1 MADDADI
8 ADPVSPCPEA
18 GDARTTF
25 GVDAAIALLENGDVT
40 DGPVSANDPDASDDE
55 FDVISANVRRSGV
68 GATAERAGEPATDEP
83 TSKVVE
89 STEPVDEATEEPAED
104 AEAEASGIVRRR
116 VNWSR
121 VLAFGVL
128 PGLALLLGMAGGFLK
143 WQDSSVRDAE
153 VARAESVQAA
163 KDGTIALLSYNPD
176 TVERQLG
183 AARDLLTGDFRDSY
197 TSLTHDVVIPGAKQ
211 KQISAVAT
219 VPAAASVSA
228 APNRA
233 VVLVFINQSAI
244 VGTSAP
250 TETASSV
257 RVTLDK
263 VGGRWLI
270 SGFDPV

>member
-1 MADDADI
+1 MTM
-8 ADPVSPCPEA
+8 SQS
-18 GDARTTF
+18 
-25 GVDAAIALLENGDVT
+25 VDAHDETASLDENVKDDTAV
-40 DGPVSANDPDASDDE
+40 PVVAS
-55 FDVISANVRRSGV
+55 
-68 GATAERAGEPATDEP
+68 AERAGEPATDELTP
-83 TSKVVE
+83 KVVE
-89 STEPVDEATEEPAED
+89 STEPVENAET
-104 AEAEASGIVRRR
+104 EASGTVRRR

-153 VARAESVQAA
+153 IARVESVQAA
-163 KDGTIALLSYNPD
+163 KDGTTALLSYQPG
-176 TVERQLG
+176 TVDQQLG

-197 TSLTHDVVIPGAKQ
+197 ISLTHDVVIPGAKQ

-228 APNRA
+228 GPNRA
-233 VVLVFINQSAI
+233 VVLVFVNQSAT

-250 TETASSV
+250 TATASSV

>member
-1 MADDADI
+1 M
-8 ADPVSPCPEA
+8 
-18 GDARTTF
+18 TT
-25 GVDAAIALLENGDVT
+25 
-40 DGPVSANDPDASDDE
+40 SQS
-55 FDVISANVRRSGV
+55 V
-68 GATAERAGEPATDEP
+68 GAKDDTDSQDENVEEDTAVAVVAT
-83 TSKVVE
+83 
-89 STEPVDEATEEPAED
+89 
-104 AEAEASGIVRRR
+104 VRRR

-121 VLAFGVL
+121 VFAFGVL
-128 PGLALLLGMAGGFLK
+128 PGLALLLAVGAGYLK

-153 VARAESVQAA
+153 VARVESIQAA
-163 KDGTIALLSYNPD
+163 KDGTIALLSYKPD
-176 TVERQLG
+176 TVEQQLG

-228 APNRA
+228 RPNRA
-233 VVLVFINQSAI
+233 VVLVFVNQSAI
-244 VGTSAP
+244 VGTGAP

-270 SGFDPV
+270 SRFDPV